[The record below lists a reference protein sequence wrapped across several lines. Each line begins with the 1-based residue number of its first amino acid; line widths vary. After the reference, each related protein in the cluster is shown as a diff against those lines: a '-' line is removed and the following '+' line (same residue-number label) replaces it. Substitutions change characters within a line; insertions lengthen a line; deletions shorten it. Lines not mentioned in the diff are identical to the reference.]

1 MSEAY
6 FSVTLLFA
14 CYLSVFYLFQ
24 KLWKRHGIRLPRIDL
39 APVSLR
45 YFLYAFRDLMGISG
59 IGIVLAI
66 WILSDSLKPEVTE
79 KEVEKAPEPRY
90 SLVRRLVLFADF
102 FLFIFLYSIFGFLP
116 AAIIFTFL
124 FMLFFDDKIE
134 KVPFKI
140 IVSVVIAAAVFLVY
154 TEFFG
159 VHF

>member
-1 MSEAY
+1 MDSRKLKRK
-6 FSVTLLFA
+6 SVIIAFVFLLFLIGYFA
-14 CYLSVFYLFQ
+14 MALSMGPLMLESGLTNENFY
-24 KLWKRHGIRLPRIDL
+24 
-39 APVSLR
+39 PVI
-45 YFLYAFRDLMGISG
+45 ISG

>member
-1 MSEAY
+1 MDRRKLKRK
-6 FSVTLLFA
+6 SVIIAFVFLLFLIGYFA
-14 CYLSVFYLFQ
+14 MALSMGPLMLESGLTNENFY
-24 KLWKRHGIRLPRIDL
+24 
-39 APVSLR
+39 PVI
-45 YFLYAFRDLMGISG
+45 ISG

-102 FLFIFLYSIFGFLP
+102 FLFIFLYSIFGFLS